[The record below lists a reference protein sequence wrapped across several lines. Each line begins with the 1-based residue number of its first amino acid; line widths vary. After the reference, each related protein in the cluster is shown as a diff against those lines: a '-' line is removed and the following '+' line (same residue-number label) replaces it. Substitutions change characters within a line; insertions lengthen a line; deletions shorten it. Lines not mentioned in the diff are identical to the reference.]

1 MEVDDL
7 IRLRKL
13 VTPAIIEVVFWVTG
27 GFSFVGGLVQVVS
40 GLSASFGGGRDVLV
54 GLLIMLLGP
63 LVARVC
69 CEVVVVLF
77 RIHSALDSIEAAL
90 IGDAVRVSDQRGG
103 PEPGR

>member
-1 MEVDDL
+1 MEPDDL

-13 VTPAIIEVVFWVTG
+13 VTPAIIEVVFWVSG
-27 GFSFVGGLVQVVS
+27 GISFVGGLVQVVS

-77 RIHSALDSIEAAL
+77 RIHSALQCIEAAL
-90 IGDAVRVSDQRGG
+90 GGDAVRVSDERGG